1 MTKERS
7 EKESVY
13 REVWNTLSKVDVNEH
28 AQEKAGLTYLSWAWA
43 WGVLM
48 EHYPEATYE
57 FPDERIYADGTV
69 SVECVVYIR
78 GHERSMWLPVM
89 DYRNNAVENPN
100 ARAISDTKMRCLVK
114 CVAMWGLGHYI
125 YAGEDL
131 PADPPK
137 PSQKASSKKN
147 GKAKKKIVE
156 TVATELGAKE
166 VPGWSGII
174 EAKTYEE
181 LASVYKENVDSWKS
195 FGEETYTEII
205 KECSKRKGQLKKEM
219 ENGSA

>member
-1 MTKERS
+1 MKSIE
-7 EKESVY
+7 VY
-13 REVWNTLSKVDVNEH
+13 REVWGKLSQVNVSEH

-57 FPDERIYADGTV
+57 FPDERVYADGTV
-69 SVECVVYIR
+69 SVECVVYIH
-78 GHERSMWLPVM
+78 GYERSMWLPVM
-89 DYRNNAVENPN
+89 DYRNNAIENPN

-114 CVAMWGLGHYI
+114 CLAMWGLGHYI

-131 PADPPK
+131 PADVSDGGPPK
-137 PSQKASSKKN
+137 PKASSKKN
-147 GKAKKKIVE
+147 GRAKKKIVE
-156 TVATELGAKE
+156 AVAKELGAKE
-166 VPGWSGII
+166 VPGWNGIL